1 MKDMR
6 YIGITL
12 VLIFLT
18 LSSSFGQVR
27 SNKKQRAAWTFS
39 MGPSI
44 GLMDGT
50 RFSPTTMGA
59 MFEPRLIFGSMGR
72 HSSASLG
79 MPLMIYSFKQSYG
92 VDSIVTNGFT
102 VNMPFVFDFNF
113 YHGAFKNTDNRIGVY
128 FGAGWNFNYTSF
140 GTSNR
145 EGVKENYEGLNHGVY
160 TNGGIK
166 FGFPSGVSFDVKVYA
181 SLTFKTPELT
191 LYGVALLYNFGMR
204 KKRGGTWY

>member
-1 MKDMR
+1 MR

-12 VLIFLT
+12 ILILVT
-18 LSSSFGQVR
+18 LSSFGQVR
-27 SNKKQRAAWTFS
+27 SKKSQRAAWTFS

-72 HSSASLG
+72 HSSTSLG
-79 MPLMIYSFKQSYG
+79 MPLMLYSFKQSYG

-102 VNMPFVFDFNF
+102 VNIPFVFDFNF
-113 YHGAFKNTDNRIGVY
+113 YHGAFKNTDNKIGAY

-160 TNGGIK
+160 LNGGIK
-166 FGFPSGVSFDVKVYA
+166 FGFPSGVSFDVKAYA

-191 LYGVALLYNFGMR
+191 LYGVALLYNFGM
-204 KKRGGTWY
+204 KKRKGGTWY